1 MNAIRKDETLDNVHS
16 LYVDQWDYEIV
27 IDQKDRNKKFLF
39 KTVKQIYKVLLKV
52 EEDIYK
58 KYSNLKPTLA
68 KNIKFISTK
77 QLEKMY
83 PNLSRKEKEYA
94 ICKEFGSVFLF
105 QIGWPLMDG
114 MPHDGRAADYDD
126 WKLNGDI
133 LVFDEVIDAPL
144 ELSSMGIRVDK
155 DSLLKQLKHKNELDK
170 LNNKYVQDVISGNL
184 PFTIGGGIGQSRLC
198 MFYLKKAH
206 IGEVQASIWPKE
218 QIELAKLNN
227 IKLL

>member
-1 MNAIRKDETLDNVHS
+1 M
-16 LYVDQWDYEIV
+16 
-27 IDQKDRNKKFLF
+27 
-39 KTVKQIYKVLLKV
+39 KQIYKVLLKV

-58 KYSNLKPTLA
+58 KYPNLKPTLA

-83 PNLSRKEKEYA
+83 PNLTRKEKEYA

-105 QIGWPLMDG
+105 QIGWPLKDG

-155 DSLLKQLKHKNELDK
+155 DSLLKQLKYKNELDK
-170 LNNKYVQDVISGNL
+170 LNNKYTQDVISGNL
-184 PFTIGGGIGQSRLC
+184 PFTIGGGIGQSRIC

-206 IGEVQASIWPKE
+206 IGEVQASLWPKE
-218 QIELAKLNN
+218 QTELAKLNN